1 MATEKKKPKKKL
13 FRFYGFYD
21 NISIGPRIHLN
32 QVKIILHEQFA
43 LTLDEAFELYKINL
57 TNKVG
62 ILSSEVEQHLIDL
75 YYKTIYVE
83 EIDASTSQ
91 VHEIK
96 LIK

>member
-1 MATEKKKPKKKL
+1 MSTKKTIKKKL
-13 FRFYGFYD
+13 FRFYGFFD

-43 LTLDEAFELYKINL
+43 LTLDEAYELYKINL

-83 EIDASTSQ
+83 EIDVSTSK